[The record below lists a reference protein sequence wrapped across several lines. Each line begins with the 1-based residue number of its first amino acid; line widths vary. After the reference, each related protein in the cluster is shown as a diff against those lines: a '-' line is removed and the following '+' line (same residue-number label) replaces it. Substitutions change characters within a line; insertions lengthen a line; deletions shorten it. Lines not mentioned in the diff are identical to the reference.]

1 MLDQPN
7 PEVTAAI
14 AILLRLGCP
23 LSIAAT
29 ELAGLEADELA
40 AWLDA
45 GRAGI
50 APFEV
55 FDQLVA
61 TAQAEALQQMP
72 TDYQPPEVSD
82 IIYRLPRREEM
93 IKHRGLHKVKALV
106 VAMDGEKA
114 VGHYDPVER
123 YRAQAR
129 QQLAAGDFGL
139 VAHYRI
145 SSEGRL
151 WRTQPESVIVKANS
165 DASQQT
171 LVVCLD
177 LGTGQHPTPAQ
188 LATLGA
194 YLEWM
199 TQHRSDIPAGRADVV
214 AHGVLA
220 AFVRAYSRVSTARF
234 Q

>member
-14 AILLRLGCP
+14 VILLRLGCP
-23 LSIAAT
+23 LPLAAA

-50 APFEV
+50 APFDV
-55 FDQLVA
+55 FVQLVA

-82 IIYRLPRREEM
+82 IIYRLPRQEEM
-93 IKHRGLHKVKALV
+93 IRHRGLHKVKALV
-106 VAMDGEKA
+106 VASDGEKA
-114 VGHYDPVER
+114 IGHYDPVER

-129 QQLAAGDFGL
+129 QQLATGDFGL
-139 VAHYRI
+139 TAHYRI

-151 WRTQPESVIVKANS
+151 WRTQPESVIVC
-165 DASQQT
+165 DDSQQP
-171 LVVCLD
+171 LVVCID
-177 LGTGQHPTPAQ
+177 LGIGQQPTPAQ

-194 YLEWM
+194 YLDWM

-214 AHGVLA
+214 THGVLA
-220 AFVRAYSRVSTARF
+220 AFVRAYSRV
-234 Q
+234 